1 MFPPHFPYRDIW
13 SFNWILILWRYMN
26 TQTAPGLLDIGIR
39 NPKST
44 IIVWK
49 REGTCRKDGGVL
61 AQIQLIVGQVVS
73 QIYLLVIFQVTE

>member
-13 SFNWILILWRYMN
+13 SFNWILILWEYMN

-39 NPKST
+39 NRKHHHSLE
-44 IIVWK
+44 K
-49 REGTCRKDGGVL
+49 RRDMCRKDSGVL

-73 QIYLLVIFQVTE
+73 QICLLVIFQVTE